1 MGGHW
6 TSVLSLPC
14 ANGLR
19 EKMSLLGTWG
29 LGVEELS
36 EGCRSI
42 WGMLG
47 WVGRWTG
54 SQFTERSCVR
64 VLLSP
69 LLPATPPEVS
79 TVTCQSEL
87 HHDL

>member
-1 MGGHW
+1 M
-6 TSVLSLPC
+6 LSLPR
-14 ANGLR
+14 ADGLR

-29 LGVEELS
+29 LGVEEII

-47 WVGRWTG
+47 CAGRWTA
-54 SQFTERSCVR
+54 SQFHREELYQGS
-64 VLLSP
+64 LSP
-69 LLPATPPEVS
+69 LPLATPPEVS

-87 HHDL
+87 RRDL